1 MPGVSAEITWNDG
14 EVQQAFDRLLKRGG
28 SLKPLFADLGEQL
41 LASTPERFRA
51 SERRAPDGTP
61 WAPLSDAYKER
72 KRRNRSKIL
81 IRDGDLMQTLAY
93 QARRNRLQVGSPRIY
108 AGTQQF
114 GAQQGEFGRTGRG
127 TPIPWGDISAREF
140 VGLSDADQATI
151 RETTT
156 DFLAELVRR

>member
-1 MPGVSAEITWNDG
+1 MAGVSAEISWNDD

-41 LASTPERFRA
+41 LTSTRERFRA
-51 SERRAPDGTP
+51 SERKAPDGTP
-61 WAPLSDAYKER
+61 WAPLSEAYKTR

-81 IRDGDLMQTLAY
+81 VRDGDLMQTLAY
-93 QARRNRLQVGSPRIY
+93 RARRSRLQVGSPRIY

-114 GAQQGEFGRTGRG
+114 GAEKGAFGRTRRG
-127 TPIPWGDISAREF
+127 TPIPWGDIPAREF

-156 DFLAELVRR
+156 DFLREAVGR